1 MRPPRA
7 PGPAR
12 PALRPIADVARQAGL
27 TAAELIPY
35 GRWMAKVSLHALR
48 RLEERAEGRV
58 ILVTSINP
66 TPAGEGKTT
75 TAIGLAQALCRL
87 GERAVVCL
95 REPSMGPIFGQKG
108 GATGGGRATVE
119 PAEAI
124 NLHFT
129 GDLHAVT
136 AAHNLLAAA
145 LDDHLYRGRAP
156 RLDPGRVFLPRVL
169 DVNDRAL
176 RRVLVALD
184 QTPREDRFDITAA
197 SEVMAVLALA
207 TSYRDLRQRLA
218 RIVVGATP
226 EGTPVTADDLG
237 VAGAMAAL
245 LRDALL
251 PNLVQTQE
259 GGPAL
264 VHAGPFANIAHGTS
278 SLVALRLACRLAAYV
293 VVEAGFGADLGAEKF
308 IHIVGAHGG
317 PRPAVAVVVVTTRAL
332 KYHGGVPVER
342 LAAPDEQALRAGL
355 PLLGH
360 HLGIVRRLGMRP
372 VVCLN
377 AFATDAPDEQAAVLD
392 AARAWLVPA
401 AVSRAYEAG
410 GEGALEVADLVRRV
424 AQAAPGPGAD
434 GPAGGGGLYPA
445 GAPLADKIRTVA
457 QVVYNAAGVE
467 FADAARA
474 RLTEAE
480 AWGCSRLPV
489 CIAKTQYSLSD
500 RPQLRGV
507 PTGVVL
513 RIRDAAVRAGA
524 GFVLAVAGEM
534 LTMPA
539 LGARPRAREIDIDD
553 DGTILGLQV

>member
-1 MRPPRA
+1 MRPLREPV
-7 PGPAR
+7 PAR
-12 PALRPIADVARQAGL
+12 PLLRPIADVARQVGL
-27 TAAELIPY
+27 TADDLLPY
-35 GRWMAKVSLHALR
+35 GPWMAKVSLRTLA
-48 RLEERAEGRV
+48 RLEARARGRV

-87 GERAVVCL
+87 GERAIVCL

-145 LDDHLYRGRAP
+145 LDDHLYRKREP
-156 RLDPGRVFLPRVL
+156 RVDPARVFLPRVL

-184 QTPREDRFDITAA
+184 QTPREDRFEITAA
-197 SEVMAVLALA
+197 SEVMAILALA
-207 TSYRDLRQRLA
+207 TSYRDLRQRLG

-226 EGTPVTADDLG
+226 AGAPVTADDVG

-278 SLVALRLACRLAAYV
+278 SLVALHLARRLASYV

-308 IHIVGAHGG
+308 VHIVGAHGG

-332 KYHGGVPVER
+332 KYHGGLPVER
-342 LAAPDEQALRAGL
+342 LAAPDEEALRAGL

-377 AFATDAPDEQAAVLD
+377 AFATDAPGEQAAILD
-392 AARAWLVPA
+392 AARAWRVPA
-401 AVSRAYEAG
+401 AISRAYDAG
-410 GEGALEVADLVRRV
+410 GEGALEVADVVCRV
-424 AQAAPGPGAD
+424 AQEAPGPDTDGARPD
-434 GPAGGGGLYPA
+434 GGLYAPD
-445 GAPLADKIRTVA
+445 APLAEKIHTVA
-457 QVVYNAAGVE
+457 QAIYNAAGVE

-474 RLTEAE
+474 RLAEAE
-480 AWGCSRLPV
+480 AWGYARLPV

-500 RPQLRGV
+500 RPQVRGV
-507 PTGVVL
+507 PAGAVL

-524 GFVLAVAGEM
+524 GFVVALAGEM

-539 LGARPRAREIDIDD
+539 LGAQPRAREIDIDD
-553 DGTILGLQV
+553 DGTILGLQA